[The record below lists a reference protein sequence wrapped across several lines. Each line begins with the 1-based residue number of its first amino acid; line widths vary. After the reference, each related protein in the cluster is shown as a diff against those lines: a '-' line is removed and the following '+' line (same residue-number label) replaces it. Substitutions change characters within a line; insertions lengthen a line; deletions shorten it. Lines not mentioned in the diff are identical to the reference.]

1 MEPVTHDCWNCRY
14 GLGGGQCRLNLEAEC
29 AAGDYE
35 AWEPKCDIEQI
46 LSMTE
51 AIRDE

>member
-1 MEPVTHDCWNCRY
+1 MNVKTCETCAAY
-14 GLGGGQCRLNLEAEC
+14 LGGGQCRLNLEAEC

-35 AWEPKCDIEQI
+35 AWEPKCDIDRI
-46 LSMTE
+46 MNMTE